1 VRRIVVDT
9 NIYIDWLNRGLYAE
23 LLFQS
28 DAVKL
33 MSAVV
38 LMELFAG
45 ARTSKDRRLI
55 ARLQAAFHKSDR
67 MVTPSETVLV
77 EAGHTLRLLA
87 EREGYTGAGGRG
99 MVQDVLIALSARSI
113 GATVVTQNERDFRA
127 IARVRPFDLEIAPA
141 RP

>member
-67 MVTPSETVLV
+67 MVTPS
-77 EAGHTLRLLA
+77 
-87 EREGYTGAGGRG
+87 
-99 MVQDVLIALSARSI
+99 
-113 GATVVTQNERDFRA
+113 
-127 IARVRPFDLEIAPA
+127 
-141 RP
+141 